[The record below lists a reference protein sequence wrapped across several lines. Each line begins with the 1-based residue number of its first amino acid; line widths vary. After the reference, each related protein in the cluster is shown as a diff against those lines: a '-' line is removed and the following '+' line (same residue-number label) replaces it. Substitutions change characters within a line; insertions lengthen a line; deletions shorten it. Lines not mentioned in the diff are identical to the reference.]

1 MKKRIIGLDILRVLG
16 IVFIFLYHVTDS
28 YVGLGGTGD
37 GVFSSLALF
46 SILSRPASIF
56 LFLIS
61 GFALMYNREGELKL
75 KDYYIRRFKSL
86 YIPFYVAYIL
96 MLGIGVVLLKW
107 APWNYIPK
115 RKFAYTILG
124 IDGLA
129 VKYSPNYY
137 LIGEWFMSCIV
148 ICYLLFPLLAILIK
162 KAKYLTLCVLFAA
175 YVILANFINPF
186 ELSVFIN
193 PLFIIFYFYVGMCL
207 KGWLI
212 DNQISKAVKII
223 SIVLSIGILF
233 IYLADSL
240 FTTKQII
247 ACTESEAELLCF
259 IWSIAL
265 VIAFKDIN
273 LAEGAILAKIIKYL
287 SGISWY
293 VILVHHVLAIIY
305 FTINGVSENLVRDF
319 VIILALSI
327 ILAEVVRRITILIK
341 KLVFK

>member
-1 MKKRIIGLDILRVLG
+1 
-16 IVFIFLYHVTDS
+16 
-28 YVGLGGTGD
+28 
-37 GVFSSLALF
+37 
-46 SILSRPASIF
+46 
-56 LFLIS
+56 
-61 GFALMYNREGELKL
+61 
-75 KDYYIRRFKSL
+75 
-86 YIPFYVAYIL
+86 
-96 MLGIGVVLLKW
+96 
-107 APWNYIPK
+107 
-115 RKFAYTILG
+115 
-124 IDGLA
+124 
-129 VKYSPNYY
+129 
-137 LIGEWFMSCIV
+137 
-148 ICYLLFPLLAILIK
+148 
-162 KAKYLTLCVLFAA
+162 
-175 YVILANFINPF
+175 
-186 ELSVFIN
+186 
-193 PLFIIFYFYVGMCL
+193 MCL

-223 SIVLSIGILF
+223 SVVLSIGILF

-265 VIAFKDIN
+265 VIAFKDIK

-327 ILAEVVRRITILIK
+327 ILAEVVRRITNLIK